1 MSALL
6 GLLLALPAQASELE
20 WKIAA
25 ATAALVGTETVV
37 GYRPAL
43 PRSSKLEPDVLAS
56 STSDFIVVRA
66 DFDAKQSA
74 WLWTLLPVAEGRLVF
89 AARWKLDGRDIESP
103 PVTLSLKA
111 PDVPKDE
118 QPRDIRPPRAA
129 RPRLWPWLLAALA
142 VLGAWLAWRAWKNR
156 EEDAPGLPAE
166 PAEPPETRARRK
178 LEELRNSGLWERGES
193 EAYYLELTDIMRE
206 YLEARYGT
214 PATAMT
220 SGELSRLVKSRQ
232 TDLRLS
238 AMAREVLER
247 ADLVKFARSKPSRD
261 DGPRDCEAVAA
272 LVLATTPTPPPTP
285 KAEAPS

>member
-6 GLLLALPAQASELE
+6 GLLLALPAQASDLE

-25 ATAALVGTETVV
+25 ATAALVGAETVV

-43 PRSSKLEPDVLAS
+43 PPSSKLEPDVLAS

-66 DFDAKQSA
+66 DFDAKESS
-74 WLWTLLPVAEGRLVF
+74 WLWTLLPVAEGRPAF
-89 AARWKLDGRDIESP
+89 IARWKLDGREIESP
-103 PVTLSLKA
+103 PVTLSLKT

-142 VLGAWLAWRAWKNR
+142 VLGAWLAWRLWKKR
-156 EEDAPGLPAE
+156 ADDAPGR
-166 PAEPPETRARRK
+166 PAEPPEPPEARARRK
-178 LEELRNSGLWERGES
+178 LEELRNSGLWKRGDC
-193 EAYYLELTDIMRE
+193 ATYYLKLTDVLRE

-247 ADLVKFARSKPSRD
+247 ADLVKFARSKPSPD
-261 DGPRDCEAVAA
+261 DGPRDCESVAA
-272 LVLATTPTPPPTP
+272 LVVATTPAPPATA